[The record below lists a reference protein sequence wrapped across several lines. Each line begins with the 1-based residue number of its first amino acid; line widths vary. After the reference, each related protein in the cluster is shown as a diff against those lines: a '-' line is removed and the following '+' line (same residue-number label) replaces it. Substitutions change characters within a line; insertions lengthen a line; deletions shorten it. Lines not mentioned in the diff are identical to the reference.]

1 MPVLALGSE
10 PSLCIWLC
18 SFQGSSWAQL
28 SNEEATP
35 AGRVSRARGICS
47 TQQGSGPEVRLH

>member
-1 MPVLALGSE
+1 MPVLALSPE

-28 SNEEATP
+28 SNEEPTP
-35 AGRVSRARGICS
+35 AGRVSHSCGICS
-47 TQQGSGPEVRLH
+47 T